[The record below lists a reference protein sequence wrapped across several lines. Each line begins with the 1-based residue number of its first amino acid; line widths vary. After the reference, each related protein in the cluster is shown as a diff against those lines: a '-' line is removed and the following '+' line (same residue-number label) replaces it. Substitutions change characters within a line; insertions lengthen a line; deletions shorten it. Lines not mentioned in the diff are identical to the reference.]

1 MQGNFV
7 DLQTICQHWT
17 LMVFIWSI
25 PFEHVCLAPYL
36 GMANGILDVVGRDG
50 QQRVQQDILLAG
62 VAAVA
67 VDVDQVAAQ
76 ASVHF
81 SQPHSLQ
88 PVLLERNV
96 ILLHHG
102 FHHLPVCHT
111 MAAQ

>member
-1 MQGNFV
+1 
-7 DLQTICQHWT
+7 
-17 LMVFIWSI
+17 
-25 PFEHVCLAPYL
+25 
-36 GMANGILDVVGRDG
+36 MANGILDVVGRNG
-50 QQRVQQDILLAG
+50 QQCVQQDILLAG

-67 VDVDQVAAQ
+67 VDIDQVAAQ

-81 SQPHSLQ
+81 SQPHGLQ

-111 MAAQ
+111 IAAQ